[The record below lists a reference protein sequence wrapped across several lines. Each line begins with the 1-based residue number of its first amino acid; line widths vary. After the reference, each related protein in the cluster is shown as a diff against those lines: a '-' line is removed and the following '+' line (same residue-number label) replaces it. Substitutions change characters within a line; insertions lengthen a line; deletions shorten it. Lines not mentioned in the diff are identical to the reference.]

1 MNFADLVKF
10 KRELNGITLKELE
23 EITGITASYISRIEK
38 NQRNGV
44 SAQNVFK
51 LAQALNISLDELERA
66 FDVKLSQLYKDNII
80 EKLKNKFD
88 YVAIKQAIDVIIAIA
103 NNTDDYYK
111 SLNKLMQLVE
121 SIRKNRVIV
130 IGITDDENSDYLITI
145 ENNDEKLI
153 DFVSRTLRYSLSAN
167 VIVMEGYC
175 RYSDNTL
182 SYDLNE
188 FIEDFVDDEEEKEDI
203 LEYIESI
210 KY

>member
-44 SAQNVFK
+44 SAQNVFN

-88 YVAIKQAIDVIIAIA
+88 YVAIKQAIDVIISIA
-103 NNTDDYYK
+103 NNSSDYYK

-121 SIRKNRVIV
+121 SIRKNRVMV
-130 IGITDDENSDYLITI
+130 IGITDDDNSDYLVTL

-167 VIVMEGYC
+167 VIIVEGYC

-182 SYDLNE
+182 SYDLDE
-188 FIEDFVDDEEEKEDI
+188 FIEDFVDDEEEKEEI
-203 LEYIESI
+203 LEYIESV